1 MFLITSIFFKILPGL
16 LVAGGSVEV
25 FCAAFIMVSLM
36 EKSVGK
42 LTSRLNRDAPVAK
55 EKSAQQKKR
64 YDISECDFIAARG
77 LRLDCETTLF
87 GGA

>member
-16 LVAGGSVEV
+16 LVAGSVEV
-25 FCAAFIMVSLM
+25 FCAALIMLSVK

-64 YDISECDFIAARG
+64 YAIRECDFIAARG
-77 LRLDCETTLF
+77 L
-87 GGA
+87 